1 MRMKPCFL
9 SPPTFR
15 DYDDYVM
22 GCEYTKGW
30 NDAMAFIFPEE
41 AKKREREKIKSQMKI
56 VKKDGEQE

>member
-1 MRMKPCFL
+1 MKTEPSFRT
-9 SPPTFR
+9 PPTFR

-41 AKKREREKIKSQMKI
+41 AKKREREKIKSQMR
-56 VKKDGEQE
+56 VVQKDGEQE